1 MQCSAHV
8 HTLSV
13 RTVRAVMLV
22 GHKGNHQR
30 LGRFAS
36 NEKRH
41 IIWRTQSPKLCR
53 GRRRGPFAKRRQASL
68 VGALRV
74 GSEMTGA
81 AKSWWNSPASGYW
94 WRSRVTVGLMI
105 GKGVYHT
112 SAEHASFKFVPD
124 PQWLAAA
131 WTPSHYADGNERV
144 LSWTVVRSRLGA
156 GTVPLRIIAQ
166 QQCYCKRVPA
176 GTGCT
181 PSSPSHFGS
190 MQHRPH
196 AWIDC

>member
-8 HTLSV
+8 HILSV

-22 GHKGNHQR
+22 GHKGDHQR

-53 GRRRGPFAKRRQASL
+53 GRPRHPFAKRCQAVL

-74 GSEMTGA
+74 EGEMTGA
-81 AKSWWNSPASGYW
+81 AKSRWNSPAAGHW
-94 WRSRVTVGLMI
+94 W
-105 GKGVYHT
+105 T
-112 SAEHASFKFVPD
+112 SANCGFDDRQGCLPHIGRTCFHQICARPTCGCRMD
-124 PQWLAAA
+124 PHPITLLETSGCCRGRWC
-131 WTPSHYADGNERV
+131 V
-144 LSWTVVRSRLGA
+144 LRLGA
-156 GTVPLRIIAQ
+156 GPVPPRIIAQ